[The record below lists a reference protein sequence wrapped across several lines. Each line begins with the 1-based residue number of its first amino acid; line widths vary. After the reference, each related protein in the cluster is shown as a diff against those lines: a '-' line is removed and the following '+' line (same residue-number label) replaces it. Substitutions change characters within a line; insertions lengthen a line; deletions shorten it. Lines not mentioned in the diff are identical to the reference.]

1 MAEAP
6 SKEAGA
12 EAGSVAPVAPAPA
25 DSLPKP
31 PAPEETD
38 DPPWH
43 IAVSLSAP
51 TVRSGEWSKLTVSAT
66 GIEMSRL
73 RVRFSSLREENADAW
88 NSGKPKPGVT
98 TFNFFGGGVGRYLLT
113 AEAFDDEDRVRTASA
128 WVEVTPSTVGTDKD
142 LRLAHAKPVIRVND
156 VSMIFNMANEQF
168 NSLKE
173 YFIAAMRGELRF
185 KEFRAL
191 DHVSFEVRRG
201 ESFGL
206 VGTNGSG
213 KSTMLKIIAGVL
225 EASEGSCEVEGTI
238 APLIELG
245 AGFDMELTARENI
258 FLNGAL
264 LGYRHEFIEEHFDD
278 IVEFAELQD
287 FMDMPLKNYSSGM
300 VARIAFAIATVTEPD
315 ILIVDETLS
324 VGDYRFQEKCE
335 RRIKE
340 LVESDNV
347 TILLVSHNIDVVERM
362 CSRVAWIEKGKLRMV
377 GPTFEVTDAYRH
389 M

>member
-1 MAEAP
+1 MAEVAH
-6 SKEAGA
+6 EAQLA
-12 EAGSVAPVAPAPA
+12 VPDDEVPWDISV
-25 DSLPKP
+25 
-31 PAPEETD
+31 E
-38 DPPWH
+38 
-43 IAVSLSAP
+43 LSSP
-51 TVRSGEWSKLTVSAT
+51 TVVSGGWATLTVRAR
-66 GIEMSRL
+66 GIDVNDL
-73 RVRFSSLREENADAW
+73 RIRFSSLREENADAW
-88 NSGKPKPGVT
+88 NSGKPKPHFPRFV
-98 TFNFFGGGVGRYLLT
+98 FYGGGVGRYLLT
-113 AEAFDDEDRVRTASA
+113 AQAFDELDRVRTASA
-128 WVEVTPSTVGTDKD
+128 WMEVTPSTVGTSKD
-142 LRLAHAKPVIRVND
+142 RRLAGAESVIRVND
-156 VSMIFNMANEQF
+156 VSMIFNMANEQY

-225 EASEGSCEVEGTI
+225 EASEGSCEVTGTI

-264 LGYRHEFIEEHFDD
+264 LGYRREFIEEHFDD
-278 IVEFAELQD
+278 IVRFAELED

-324 VGDYRFQEKCE
+324 VGDFRFQEKCE
-335 RRIKE
+335 RRIRE

-347 TILLVSHNIDVVERM
+347 TILLVSHSIDLVERM